1 MPKAGLR
8 ASQRGLFVTGTD
20 TGVGKTVVA
29 AALTLATPGAC
40 YWKPIQ
46 SGVAGDPATDSEA
59 VTRWTGL
66 PPARILPEA
75 YRLKLPAS
83 PHVSAAAEGVAI
95 RRERLRLP
103 PASAPIIV
111 EGAGGLLVPINDD
124 ATMLDLMVWLALP
137 VVLVARTA
145 LGTINHT
152 LLSLE
157 ALRRR
162 GLALHALVLNG
173 APVPTTTETLRRWGK
188 PERLIELR
196 PLPKL
201 TPEVLR
207 GLF

>member
-1 MPKAGLR
+1 MPKGW
-8 ASQRGLFVTGTD
+8 FVTGTD

-46 SGVAGDPATDSEA
+46 SGIGGDPATDSEA
-59 VTRWTGL
+59 VARWTGL
-66 PPARILPEA
+66 PSARILPEA

-83 PHVSAAAEGVAI
+83 PHVSAAAEGVTI

-103 PASAPIIV
+103 PVPGAIVV

-137 VVLVARTA
+137 IVLVARTA

-173 APVPTTTETLRRWGK
+173 EPVPMTTETLRRWGQ

-196 PLPKL
+196 PLPVL
-201 TPEVLR
+201 NPEALR

>member
-1 MPKAGLR
+1 MPSGY
-8 ASQRGLFVTGTD
+8 FVTGTD

-46 SGVAGDPATDSEA
+46 SGIGGEPATDSEA
-59 VTRWTGL
+59 LARWAGL

-75 YRLKLPAS
+75 YRLQLPAS
-83 PHVSAAAEGVAI
+83 PHVSAAAEGVTI
-95 RRERLRLP
+95 RREQLALP
-103 PASAPIIV
+103 LVSQPIIV
-111 EGAGGLLVPINDD
+111 EGAGGLLVPINAD
-124 ATMLDLMVWLALP
+124 ATILDLMVWLALP

-162 GLALHALVLNG
+162 GLTLHALVLNG
-173 APVPTTTETLRRWGK
+173 EPVPSTTETLRRWGK
-188 PERLIELR
+188 PERLLELR
-196 PLPKL
+196 PLPAL
-201 TPEVLR
+201 NPETLR